1 MRLQYLTDEGI
12 QYLKGNFEANLPRYI
27 QRDSAYFADLL
38 KKQDFLQDT
47 GYDFNSFAS
56 NLQVTDD
63 ASTDDVHNA

>member
-38 KKQDFLQDT
+38 KNRISCRILDT
-47 GYDFNSFAS
+47 I
-56 NLQVTDD
+56 LIPL
-63 ASTDDVHNA
+63 HPICR